1 MMTVTWV
8 AVAQKAE
15 WDINYRLKSL
25 DTIYNSGWVMGVLK
39 TSLSLK
45 ADTPLTT
52 NNF

>member
-1 MMTVTWV
+1 MTVTWV

-15 WDINYRLKSL
+15 WGSLKSL
-25 DTIYNSGWVMGVLK
+25 DTICNSGWVMGVLK

-45 ADTPLTT
+45 ADTPLIT

>member
-25 DTIYNSGWVMGVLK
+25 DTIYNSGWGYYGV
-39 TSLSLK
+39 SWGY
-45 ADTPLTT
+45 
-52 NNF
+52 